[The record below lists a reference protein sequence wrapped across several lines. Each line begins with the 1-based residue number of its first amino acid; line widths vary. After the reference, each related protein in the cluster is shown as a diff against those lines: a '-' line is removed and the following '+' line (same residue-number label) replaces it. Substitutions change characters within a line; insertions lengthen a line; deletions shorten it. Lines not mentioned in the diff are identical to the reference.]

1 LAAAV
6 STGVKGGEDGERLG
20 PVGCWL
26 VFLGLFGDEEGLEI
40 FGSDHGVSLFFKWF
54 GDKERVGGA
63 LGGEFAA
70 VEAVGVVNAGG
81 AVLTAIQTEGVGDG
95 IEVERVGAGD
105 TKKGAVRRN

>member
-1 LAAAV
+1 MLFIIFLGGSAGAG
-6 STGVKGGEDGERLG
+6 SIGGEDGKRLG
-20 PVGCWL
+20 PIGSQL
-26 VFLGLFGDEEGLEI
+26 IFPRLFWDEEGLEI

-81 AVLTAIQTEGVGDG
+81 AVLTAIQAEGV
-95 IEVERVGAGD
+95 
-105 TKKGAVRRN
+105 